1 MKEYTAGRN
10 EAGQRLDKFLFKILP
25 EAGRGFLCK
34 MMRKKN
40 ITLNGGKCEGNER
53 LSEGDVVRIWFSDET
68 LEKFSGEKAGRADKE
83 TQAAPGSAGQPE
95 SRSEQ
100 ERNNE

>member
-40 ITLNGGKCEGNER
+40 ITLNGAKCTGAER
-53 LSEGDVVRIWFSDET
+53 VAEDDVVTLWLSEET
-68 LEKFSGEKAGRADKE
+68 IEKFREAEQSVMPEKSRERKPSAAASG
-83 TQAAPGSAGQPE
+83 
-95 SRSEQ
+95 
-100 ERNNE
+100 

>member
-53 LSEGDVVRIWFSDET
+53 LSEGDVVRIWFSDERT
-68 LEKFSGEKAGRADKE
+68 KKHRRRR
-83 TQAAPGSAGQPE
+83 AAPE
-95 SRSEQ
+95 KIRSGT
-100 ERNNE
+100 